1 MEGRDWYLVQCKVGE
16 TLRALENLENQHYQC
31 FMPLIRVERIRKNK
45 RVILEEPLFPGY
57 LFIHLD
63 QIADDWHP
71 IRSTRG
77 VTRLVAFGG
86 MPLAVD
92 QSLVD
97 ELQSRCEL
105 QQALETLQKGEKVR
119 ITEGPFRELEAVFD
133 SFDGDERVVL
143 LLNLLHR
150 QQRIVVPAN
159 NIHKVTN

>member
-31 FMPLIRVERIRKNK
+31 FMPLMRVEKIRNRKRII
-45 RVILEEPLFPGY
+45 VEEPLFPGY

-63 QIADDWHP
+63 QLLDDWQP

-92 QSLVD
+92 QAFIN
-97 ELQSRCEL
+97 ELQSRCSK
-105 QQALETLQKGEKVR
+105 QKAMQALRKGEKVR
-119 ITEGPFRELEAVFD
+119 ITEGPFRELEAVFE

-143 LLNLLHR
+143 LLSLLHR
-150 QQRIVVPAN
+150 QQRLVVPVSS
-159 NIHKVTN
+159 IHKASE

>member
-31 FMPLIRVERIRKNK
+31 FMPLMRVEKIRKRK

-63 QIADDWHP
+63 QLVDDWQP

-77 VTRLVAFGG
+77 VARLVAFGG

-92 QSLVD
+92 QAFIN
-97 ELQSRCEL
+97 ELQSRCSI
-105 QQALETLQKGEKVR
+105 QKAMQTLRKGEKVR
-119 ITEGPFRELEAVFD
+119 ITEGPFRELEAVFE

-143 LLNLLHR
+143 LLSFLHR
-150 QQRIVVPAN
+150 QQRLVVPVGS
-159 NIHKVTN
+159 IHKVTG